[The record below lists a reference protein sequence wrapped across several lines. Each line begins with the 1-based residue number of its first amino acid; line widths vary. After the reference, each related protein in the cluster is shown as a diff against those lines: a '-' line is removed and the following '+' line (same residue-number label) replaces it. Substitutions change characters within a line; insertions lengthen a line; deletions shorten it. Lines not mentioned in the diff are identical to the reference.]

1 MSGRV
6 FLLGDNIDTD
16 QLAPGQFM
24 KGGIDELAAHCLE
37 SVYPNFAQKVKPND
51 IIVAGKNFGMGSSR
65 EQAAEA
71 LKHLGLSAVVA
82 ESFGGI
88 YYRNSINLGL
98 PALIVKNATAL
109 RDGDLIELSIE
120 QSHLSI
126 LSDNAEPVKISLEP
140 VPENIQRLLNDGGL
154 VAHLKKRF
162 ARERFLENNS

>member
-1 MSGRV
+1 MNGRV
-6 FLLGDNIDTD
+6 FLLGDNVDTD

-24 KGGIDELAAHCLE
+24 KGGIEELAAHCLE
-37 SVYPNFAQKVKPND
+37 TVYPGFAQNVQPND

-98 PALIVKNATAL
+98 PALIAKNIASVK
-109 RDGDLIELSIE
+109 DGDLCELSIE
-120 QSHLSI
+120 KSLLTIDSN
-126 LSDNAEPVKISLEP
+126 SAESVELAIEP
-140 VPENIQRLLNDGGL
+140 VPENIQQLLNDGGL

-162 ARERFLENNS
+162 ARERLSGNTS

>member
-6 FLLGDNIDTD
+6 FLLGDNVDTD

-24 KGGIDELAAHCLE
+24 KGGIEELAAHCLE
-37 SVYPNFAQKVKPND
+37 SVYPGFAQNVNPND

-71 LKHLGLSAVVA
+71 LKHLGISAVVA

-98 PALIVKNATAL
+98 PALIAKNISQIKD
-109 RDGDLIELSIE
+109 RDQYELSIE
-120 QSHLSI
+120 QSVLKI
-126 LSDNAEPVKISLEP
+126 ISDSASTIEIALEP
-140 VPENIQRLLNDGGL
+140 VPQNIQLLLNDGGL

-162 ARERFLENNS
+162 ARQRVSENNT